1 MFNFLGGFMKSIAK
15 MCANVNSVACAIWII
30 DEPEA
35 PASIIEK

>member
-1 MFNFLGGFMKSIAK
+1 MKSIAK
-15 MCANVNSVACAIWII
+15 MCAKSGSVACTLLWI